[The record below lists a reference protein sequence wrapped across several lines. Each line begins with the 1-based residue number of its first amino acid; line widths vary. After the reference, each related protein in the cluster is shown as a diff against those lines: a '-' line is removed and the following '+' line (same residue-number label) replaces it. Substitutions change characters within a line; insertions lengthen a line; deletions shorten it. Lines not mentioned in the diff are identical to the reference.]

1 MQRLIV
7 YSDSDGSGVDFYI
20 WLQCVSVRLCA
31 AWGDSKRPLYFVLIA
46 CITNVILDLV
56 LVAGLKMGALG
67 AAIATVF
74 SQAVSMITC

>member
-1 MQRLIV
+1 M
-7 YSDSDGSGVDFYI
+7 
-20 WLQCVSVRLCA
+20 
-31 AWGDSKRPLYFVLIA
+31 GDSKRPLYFVLIA

-74 SQAVSMITC
+74 SQAVSMNHLYRS